1 VAEPLFMLDS
11 NICIYVLE
19 ALAEKLRPRI
29 EACAPGQ
36 LVASAISHAEVW
48 RGVELNDPI
57 AVGKVKRLYEI
68 VNVVPFDEQA
78 ARRYVEIA
86 FKRHRFDRLIAAH
99 ALALDLTLITNN
111 EADFADVP
119 GLRVENWTV

>member
-1 VAEPLFMLDS
+1 MLDS

-48 RGVELNDPI
+48 WGVDMNDPV
-57 AVGKVKRLYEI
+57 AVEKVERFYQ
-68 VNVVPFDEQA
+68 VVTVLPFDGHA
-78 ARRYVEIA
+78 SRRYAEIP

-99 ALALDLTLITNN
+99 ALALGLTVVTSN

-119 GLRVENWTV
+119 GLVVENWTV